1 MRVLDLFSGIGGF
14 SLGLEAAGFEVVQH
28 VEEAFFP
35 VGVLLKRWP
44 DTDVHFDVKDLDY
57 AGEIDVICGGFPC
70 QDISLANSGS
80 MSGLEGKRSGLWSEF
95 FKQIQRHNPTF
106 AVIENSPVLR
116 TKGLDR
122 ILRELSEIGYDAE
135 WHCIPATAVD
145 APHSRD
151 RLWII
156 SYPAGL
162 GDWLPE
168 DQVLTRRHFVEYV
181 HPWPSEPEFCRVA
194 DGVPDQSHRLRAL
207 GNAVVPEIP
216 RVIGMALQEANEVYR
231 TWMKEELVY

>member
-1 MRVLDLFSGIGGF
+1 MKALDLFSGIGGF
-14 SLGLEAAGFEVVQH
+14 SIGFEAAGIEVVQH
-28 VEEAFFP
+28 VEISAFP
-35 VGVLLKRWP
+35 AKILRQIWP
-44 DTDVHFDVKDLDY
+44 DVSVHPDVKDLEFHG
-57 AGEIDVICGGFPC
+57 AVDVICGGFPC

-80 MSGLEGKRSGLWSEF
+80 MSGLEGERSGLWSEF
-95 FKQIQRHNPTF
+95 FKKIQRHRPTF

-151 RLWII
+151 RLWVIA
-156 SYPAGL
+156 YPAGL
-162 GDWLPE
+162 GDRLPE
-168 DQVLTRRHFVEYV
+168 GQILTRRHFVEYV
-181 HPWPSEPEFCRVA
+181 SPWPTEPEICRVA

-216 RVIGMALQEANEVYR
+216 KIIGIALQEARRFCNQ
-231 TWMKEELVY
+231 

>member
-14 SLGLEAAGFEVVQH
+14 SLGFKAAGFDVLAHAEIEAYPAAVLSAVWPKVPNLGDVRMMKYDGTVDVV
-28 VEEAFFP
+28 
-35 VGVLLKRWP
+35 
-44 DTDVHFDVKDLDY
+44 
-57 AGEIDVICGGFPC
+57 CGGFPC

-80 MSGLEGKRSGLWSEF
+80 MVGLEGSRSGLWSEF

-122 ILRELSEIGYDAE
+122 ILSELCEIGYDAE

-151 RLWII
+151 RVWVIA
-156 SYPAGL
+156 YPAGI
-162 GDWLPE
+162 GDRLPE
-168 DQVLTRRHFVEYV
+168 GQVLTGRHFIEYA
-181 HPWPSEPEFCRVA
+181 PGWKAEPGICRVA
-194 DGVPDQSHRLRAL
+194 DGVPDQSHRLKAL
-207 GNAVVPEIP
+207 GNAVVPDIAF
-216 RVIGMALQEANEVYR
+216 VIGKAIMEASKFTNQ
-231 TWMKEELVY
+231 